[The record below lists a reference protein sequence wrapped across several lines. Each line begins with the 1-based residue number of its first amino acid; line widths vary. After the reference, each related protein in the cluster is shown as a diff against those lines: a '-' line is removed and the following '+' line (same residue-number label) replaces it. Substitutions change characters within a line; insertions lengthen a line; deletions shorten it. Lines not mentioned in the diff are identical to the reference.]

1 MCLDSN
7 EIREKI
13 PEQVKK
19 LSNDNI
25 FIETHGIYIYIYI
38 YIFWYS
44 EMSLSADR
52 EEYIIQENDDKKYYI
67 TGSDPTGIPIIWE
80 KILGPTVK

>member
-1 MCLDSN
+1 MCLYSN

-25 FIETHGIYIYIYI
+25 FIETHGIYIYIYSDI
-38 YIFWYS
+38 LKRHYKEIEKSILY
-44 EMSLSADR
+44 
-52 EEYIIQENDDKKYYI
+52 KK
-67 TGSDPTGIPIIWE
+67 
-80 KILGPTVK
+80 

>member
-1 MCLDSN
+1 MCLYSN

-38 YIFWYS
+38 YIYS
-44 EMSLSADR
+44 DILKRHYKE
-52 EEYIIQENDDKKYYI
+52 I
-67 TGSDPTGIPIIWE
+67 E
-80 KILGPTVK
+80 KSILYMI

>member
-1 MCLDSN
+1 MCLYSN

-38 YIFWYS
+38 YSDILKRHYKEIEKS
-44 EMSLSADR
+44 IL
-52 EEYIIQENDDKKYYI
+52 YKK
-67 TGSDPTGIPIIWE
+67 
-80 KILGPTVK
+80 